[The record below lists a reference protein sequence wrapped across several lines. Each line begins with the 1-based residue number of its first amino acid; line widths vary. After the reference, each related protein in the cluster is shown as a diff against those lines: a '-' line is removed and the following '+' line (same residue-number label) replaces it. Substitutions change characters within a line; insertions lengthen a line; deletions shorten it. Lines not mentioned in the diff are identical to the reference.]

1 MEGKLALDNA
11 TERLMAE
18 FFKDKQCCKC
28 RRTANRLHQGH
39 YYCFEC
45 FDRRYRKKYIIPK
58 VKDHNHD
65 RI

>member
-1 MEGKLALDNA
+1 LPFDDK

-28 RRTANRLHQGH
+28 RKEANRLKQGS
-39 YYCFEC
+39 YFCFEC
-45 FDRRYRKKYIIPK
+45 FDRRHRKKYTIPK